1 MMNRLDRVKI
11 TKRIDW
17 IEYGVMS
24 PKQITKQSVV
34 KVITPEIYDKYGFPV
49 EGGLMDLR
57 MGVLEPGL
65 VCKTDNMG
73 YKDSEGHF
81 GHLELARP
89 ILNVNFIDEI
99 ANTLQC
105 TCQECSRIMIPDE
118 QIQPK
123 VEEFRQYRKLHGIDK
138 FVKHYAKFKSQVKKI
153 KTCPHCGAKQEEIK
167 LDKSSVFVFTQGEKK
182 RLLTTEIRFR
192 FENIIE
198 EDLEVLNLHNM
209 RPEWMLM
216 TVMPIPPVSMRST
229 ITLQTG
235 QRSEDDLTHKLTDI
249 VRTNQRLHEHLLVG
263 VPEAIIEDVW
273 DLLQYHISTYMDNT
287 ITGLPPARHRNG
299 DTLKSIAERIK
310 GKKGI
315 IRNNLMGKRVN
326 YSARTVISPDPR
338 LRLNQIGVPVQIAQ
352 KLTIPEPVTEENI
365 EYLKGFVKNGS
376 EGYPGANYLIT
387 KTGARKSISKEIME
401 VLLEE
406 IEPGYIVERHMIDGD
421 NVVFNRQPSLHKLSM
436 MGHVAKILPIKT
448 FAINPGVCMPY
459 NADFDGDEMN
469 MHMPQTL
476 EARHEI
482 EQLMDVKHQLIS
494 PASGE
499 AVIGCVQD
507 SIAGLYVLT
516 QDDFKLSKQDAVELL
531 FASGF
536 KDYEKIKFSKEV
548 SGKEIFSTILP
559 TTMSFIG
566 SSKRG
571 DVIIE
576 EGQLVEGVI
585 DKKTI
590 GDGGGTL
597 LRHLH
602 NNYGPDETLKA
613 VGYMFNLGIQTLKK
627 QGLTVSMGDFDIPQ
641 EIPQEVEKINNRVYA
656 EINEIITQ
664 YNEGTLERLT
674 GMDLKKSRE
683 IYILQKLNSIRDE
696 SMRVVEQHLPRD
708 SGIAIMADSGA
719 KGNALSTIQ
728 MHAGVGQQS
737 LRGQRISRGFN
748 NRTLST
754 FKPFDAS
761 PAARGYISSPLR
773 KGLLPHE
780 VFFGNITG
788 RDGLMDTAL
797 RTPKTGYLYRRMA
810 SAMQD
815 LVVGKDLSVH
825 DENGTIVQFK
835 YGDDAID
842 VSKTTAGHFDVGAI
856 VKNTLY
862 SYKKTP
868 VSKNKTTKAKEV
880 QA

>member
-1 MMNRLDRVKI
+1 MNRLDRVKI

-17 IEYGVMS
+17 IQYGIYS
-24 PKQITKQSVV
+24 PKEIVKQSVV

-65 VCKTDNMG
+65 VCKTDSMG
-73 YKDSEGHF
+73 FKDSEGHF

-99 ANTLQC
+99 SNTLQC
-105 TCQECSRIMIPDE
+105 TCQECSRILLPDE
-118 QIQPK
+118 QIPQK
-123 VEEFRQYRKLHGIDK
+123 EQEFREYRKLYGIDK
-138 FVKHYAKFKSQVKKI
+138 FVKYYAKFASQIKKI
-153 KTCPHCGAKQEEIK
+153 KTCPHCGAKQEQIK

-192 FENIIE
+192 FENIVDS
-198 EDLEVLNLHNM
+198 DLEVLNLHHV

-287 ITGLPPARHRNG
+287 ISGLPPARHRNG

-338 LRLNQIGVPVQIAQ
+338 LKLNEIGVPVQIAK
-352 KLTIPEPVTEENI
+352 KLTIPEPVNELNI
-365 EYLKGFVKNGS
+365 EYLKEFVKKGP

-387 KTGARKSISKEIME
+387 KTGARKSISKEILE
-401 VLLEE
+401 ILLEE
-406 IEPGYIVERHMIDGD
+406 MEPGYIVERHLIDGD

-436 MGHVAKILPIKT
+436 MGHVAKVLPIKT
-448 FAINPGVCMPY
+448 FAINPGVCKPY

-476 EARHEI
+476 EARQEI

-516 QDDFKLSKQDAVELL
+516 QDDFKLSKEEAVELL
-531 FASGF
+531 FSIRY
-536 KDYEKIKFSKEV
+536 KEYSRLKFDKEV
-548 SGKEIFSTILP
+548 SGKEIFSVILP
-559 TTMSFIG
+559 EDISFLG
-566 SSKRG
+566 SSQYG

-576 EGQLVEGVI
+576 DGKLIEGVI

-597 LRHLH
+597 LRQLH
-602 NNYGPDETLKA
+602 NNYGPNETLKA
-613 VGYMFNLGIQTLKK
+613 VGYMFNLGIQVLKK
-627 QGLTVSMGDFDIPQ
+627 QGLTVSMGDFDIPEQ
-641 EIPQEVEKINNRVYA
+641 IPKEVEKINARIYA
-656 EINEIITQ
+656 EIDKIIEQ
-664 YNEGTLERLT
+664 YENGTLQRLT
-674 GMDLKKSRE
+674 GLTLKQSRE

-696 SMRVVEQHLPRD
+696 SMKVVKEHLPRD

-737 LRGQRISRGFN
+737 LRGQRISRGYN
-748 NRTLST
+748 NRTLSC
-754 FKPFDAS
+754 FKAYDAS
-761 PAARGYISSPLR
+761 PGARGYISSALR
-773 KGLLPHE
+773 IGLKPHE

-815 LVVGKDLSVH
+815 LIVKTDLSVQ

-842 VSKTTAGHFDVGAI
+842 VSKTTAGKFDVKAI
-856 VKNTLY
+856 IKNTLY
-862 SYKKTP
+862 QKNQVKK
-868 VSKNKTTKAKEV
+868 SKEV
-880 QA
+880 KV

>member
-1 MMNRLDRVKI
+1 MVFRKNTKI

-17 IEYGVMS
+17 IEYS
-24 PKQITKQSVV
+24 ILSAKDITKQSVV
-34 KVITPEIYDKYGFPV
+34 KIITPEIYDKYGFPV
-49 EGGLMDLR
+49 EGGLMDLK
-57 MGVLEPGL
+57 MGVIEPGL
-65 VCKTDNMG
+65 MCKTDNMG

-99 ANTLQC
+99 STTLQC
-105 TCQECSRIMIPDE
+105 ICQECSRVLIAQE
-118 QIQPK
+118 QIPIK
-123 VEEFRQYRKLHGIDK
+123 VQEFREYRKLHGIDK
-138 FVKHYAKFKSQVKKI
+138 FVKYFSKFSSTLKKT
-153 KTCPHCGAKQEEIK
+153 KTCPHCGAKQEGIK

-192 FENIIE
+192 FENVLDS
-198 EDLEVLNLHNM
+198 DLEVLNLHNI

-216 TVMPIPPVSMRST
+216 TAMSIPPVSMRST

-338 LRLNQIGVPVQIAQ
+338 MKLNEVGVPIQIAK
-352 KLTIPEPVTEENI
+352 KLTVPEPVNENNI
-365 EYLKGFVKNGS
+365 EFLKELIKNGS
-376 EGYPGANYLIT
+376 EEYPGANYLIT
-387 KTGARKSISKEIME
+387 KTGARKSVSKDIVD

-406 IEPGYIVERHMIDGD
+406 LEEGYIVERHLLNGD

-436 MGHVAKILPIKT
+436 MGHVARVLPIKT
-448 FAINPGVCMPY
+448 FAINPGVCKPY

-476 EARHEI
+476 EARQEI

-499 AVIGCVQD
+499 TVIGCIDD
-507 SIAGLYVLT
+507 SISGLFVLT
-516 QDDFKLSKQDAVELL
+516 QDDFKMSKSDAVELL
-531 FASGF
+531 FATGF
-536 KDYEKIKFSKEV
+536 KEYEKIQFNGDKNKEV

-559 TTMSFIG
+559 QGINFIG
-566 SSKRG
+566 GSKSG
-571 DVIIE
+571 EVIIE
-576 EGQLVEGVI
+576 DGQLVQGII
-585 DKKTI
+585 DKKLV
-590 GDGGGTL
+590 GSGGGTL

-602 NNYGPDETLKA
+602 KNYGPEETLKV
-613 VGYMFNLGIQTLKK
+613 VGYLFNLGIQVLKK
-627 QGLTVSMGDFDIPQ
+627 TGLTVSMSDFDIPD
-641 EIPQEVEKINNRVYA
+641 EIPKEVEKINQKVYK
-656 EINEIITQ
+656 EIDTIIDE
-664 YNEGTLERLT
+664 YNSGKLERLT
-674 GMDLKKSRE
+674 GTTLEQSRE
-683 IYILQKLNSIRDE
+683 IYILQKLNNIRDE
-696 SMRVVEQHLPRD
+696 SMNVAKEHLPTN
-708 SGIAIMADSGA
+708 SGLAIMADSGA

-737 LRGQRISRGFN
+737 LRGQRITRGFSKK
-748 NRTLST
+748 TLSC
-754 FKPFDAS
+754 FKEGDVS
-761 PAARGYISSPLR
+761 PQARGYISSSLR
-773 KGLLPHE
+773 MGLKPHE

-815 LVVGKDLSVH
+815 LIVKKDLSVQ

-835 YGDDAID
+835 YGDDGVD
-842 VSKTTAGHFDVGAI
+842 VSKTTAGDFDVASI
-856 VKNTLY
+856 VKNVLVK
-862 SYKKTP
+862 SASKKGG
-868 VSKNKTTKAKEV
+868 KK
-880 QA
+880 

>member
-1 MMNRLDRVKI
+1 MMRLDKIKI

-17 IEYGVMS
+17 IEYGVYS
-24 PKQITKQSVV
+24 PKEIMKQSVV

-89 ILNVNFIDEI
+89 ILNINFIDEI
-99 ANTLQC
+99 SNTLQC
-105 TCQECSRIMIPDE
+105 TCQECSRVLLPDE
-118 QIQPK
+118 QIIPK
-123 VEEFRQYRKLHGIDK
+123 VEEFREYRKLHGMDK
-138 FVKHYAKFKSQVKKI
+138 FIKYFSKFTSQIKKI
-153 KTCPHCGAKQEEIK
+153 KTCPHCQAKQDPIK

-192 FENIIE
+192 FENIVDT
-198 EDLEVLNLHNM
+198 DLEVLNLHHV
-209 RPEWMLM
+209 RPEWLLM

-287 ITGLPPARHRNG
+287 ISGLPPARHRNG

-338 LRLNQIGVPVQIAQ
+338 LRLNQIGVPVQIAK
-352 KLTIPEPVTEENI
+352 KLTIPEPVNENNI
-365 EYLKGFVKNGS
+365 EYLKEFVKNGP

-387 KTGARKSISKEIME
+387 KTGARKSISKEIAE

-406 IEPGYIVERHMIDGD
+406 MEPGYIVERHMLDD
-421 NVVFNRQPSLHKLSM
+421 DSVVFNRQPSLHKLSM

-476 EARHEI
+476 EARQEI

-516 QDDFKLSKQDAVELL
+516 QDDFKLSKEDAVELL

-536 KDYEKIKFSKEV
+536 VDYEKIQFPRGKGV
-548 SGKEIFSTILP
+548 SGKEIFSAILP
-559 TTMSFIG
+559 HDMDFIG
-566 SSKRG
+566 SSKTG

-576 EGQLVEGVI
+576 SGKLVEGII

-597 LRHLH
+597 LRHFH

-613 VGYMFNLGIQTLKK
+613 VKYMFNLGIQTLKK

-641 EIPQEVEKINNRVYA
+641 EIPREVEKINQKVYS
-656 EINEIITQ
+656 EIDEVISQ
-664 YNEGTLERLT
+664 YDNKTLERFT
-674 GMDLKKSRE
+674 GMSLKQSRE

-696 SMRVVEQHLPRD
+696 SMKVVQEHLPRD
-708 SGIAIMADSGA
+708 SGIAVMADSGA

-748 NRTLST
+748 NRTLSC
-754 FKPFDAS
+754 FKPYDAS

-773 KGLLPHE
+773 KGLLPYE

-815 LVVGKDLSVH
+815 LIVGKDLTVH

-842 VSKTTAGHFDVGAI
+842 VSKTTAGHFDVASI
-856 VKNTLY
+856 VKNTKY
-862 SYKKTP
+862 AFKATQKKSKAKKTE
-868 VSKNKTTKAKEV
+868 A
-880 QA
+880 Q